1 MNMCYHLLSII
12 WKSRVPSRAWHPRFP
27 HSPKSHPGPR
37 TLRAASV
44 HGHSWGAQGHQSP
57 RREGILLNSPEQT
70 AASRRELG
78 NEVIENVR
86 KVPRLVQ
93 FLVVSDPWTDTEVPR
108 WRKQHWQLQTSTSW
122 VLSGG
127 THHPWHIPDRHCCHK
142 QPLRPTIH
150 RINMGLNRPIP
161 VQVTSLPHVPTRDW
175 QLRSEA
181 INHLGL
187 ARITAQSSR
196 TQRMHL
202 ILFCCCG
209 EQTECARCIRQFP
222 VLMYYL

>member
-1 MNMCYHLLSII
+1 MTLKKMSEKCPGWCSFLWCQIHGWTWRCQDGESSAGS
-12 WKSRVPSRAWHPRFP
+12 SRHPR
-27 HSPKSHPGPR
+27 PGCS
-37 TLRAASV
+37 L
-44 HGHSWGAQGHQSP
+44 GA
-57 RREGILLNSPEQT
+57 LT
-70 AASRRELG
+70 
-78 NEVIENVR
+78 
-86 KVPRLVQ
+86 
-93 FLVVSDPWTDTEVPR
+93 
-108 WRKQHWQLQTSTSW
+108 TSGTS
-122 VLSGG
+122 LTGS
-127 THHPWHIPDRHCCHK
+127 CCHK

-150 RINMGLNRPIP
+150 QINMGLNRPIP

-209 EQTECARCIRQFP
+209 EQTERARCIRQLP
-222 VLMYYL
+222 VLIYYL